1 MNPSYYDL
9 EETSS
14 AAINV
19 FLSRYYS
26 IFGSLLCALCVVF
39 VMWVPGDEQ

>member
-26 IFGSLLCALCVVF
+26 ISGSLFALCSLRCLCDVGS
-39 VMWVPGDEQ
+39 WR

>member
-14 AAINV
+14 AAINA

-26 IFGSLLCALCVVF
+26 ISGSMLWALGVVL
-39 VMWVPGDEQ
+39 